1 MTDKLVLDKRSCIA
15 LDVGGAN
22 IKVAHSGGQAFVIP
36 FEVWKRPDELARA
49 IAGAAAVLPC
59 SDLALVTMTAELCD
73 CYPTKAVGVGSVLD
87 AAIAGL
93 GGCEI
98 LVWSIDGEF
107 HSVADVR
114 RNPQIAAAANWL
126 ALASLAARLLPETRG
141 ILIDIGTTTT
151 DLIPLDSGKVAARG
165 RSDTERLQTGEL
177 VYAGVRRTPICALA
191 TALPVRGI
199 PTGLAAEMFAST
211 LDVYLVLGDIES
223 EPANHSTADGRPA
236 TADAARDRLARMVGA
251 DRDGF
256 SALDAISFAQAA
268 EECLIARLCQAA
280 ERACAATIGRSAGAV
295 ICGSGS
301 FLARRVADRLVGLGG
316 PIIDLKEAWGAV
328 AATAGCAF
336 ALLTLAAG
344 RSYADSASQRPGE
357 SGLEEDDHP

>member
-1 MTDKLVLDKRSCIA
+1 MTDTLVQNPRSCLA
-15 LDVGGAN
+15 LDIGGAN
-22 IKVAHSGGQAFVIP
+22 MKVAHSGGQAFVIP

-49 IAGAAAVLPC
+49 IAGAAAALPY
-59 SDLALVTMTAELCD
+59 SDRAAVTMTAELCD
-73 CYPTKAVGVGSVLD
+73 CYPTKAVGVVAILD
-87 AAIAGL
+87 AAVAGL
-93 GGCEI
+93 AGREI
-98 LVWSIDGEF
+98 IVWGIDGEF
-107 HSVADVR
+107 HSVAEVR

-126 ALASLAARLLPETRG
+126 ALAALGARLLPETRG

-151 DLIPLDSGKVAARG
+151 DLIPLASGRVAARG

-191 TALPVRGI
+191 TELPLRGI
-199 PTGLAAEMFAST
+199 PTGIAAEMFAST
-211 LDVYLVLGDIES
+211 LDVYLILGDIES
-223 EPANHSTADGRPA
+223 EPANHSTADGRAA

-251 DRDGF
+251 DRDSF

-280 ERACAATIGRSAGAV
+280 ERACAATIGRPAGAV

-301 FLARRVADRLVGLGG
+301 FLARRLADRLIGLGG
-316 PIIDLKEAWGAV
+316 PIIDLKEAWGEC

-336 ALLTLAAG
+336 ALLTLVAERAG
-344 RSYADSASQRPGE
+344 ADPASHQAPE
-357 SGLEEDDHP
+357 SDLLEENDA